1 MNLPFF
7 IARRNLLKQK
17 GTFSSF
23 IIRLAIV
30 ATGLS
35 VAVMIIALA
44 FINGFKY
51 EIREKLFSF
60 WGHVLITPYEVNASN
75 LITPQPIK
83 LDATLLKKV
92 KNMPEVLQIE
102 PWAARPGILQS
113 KGYMEG
119 IRLKG
124 VSPSFRFSNKINFS
138 GHPINYKDSS
148 YSKDIILSQ
157 TTADRLSLTV
167 GDDVQLYFL
176 EPGTTTP
183 RIRKV
188 KLVGIFHTGM
198 DEIDKDYAL
207 CDIRLLQ
214 RINNWQANEING
226 YQIDLYNANED
237 DSVSAHIF
245 YDILQ
250 PPLSSYTMK
259 EVYVNIFDWLKL
271 QDINAEVVLFI
282 MAVVA
287 IINLA
292 VALIIL
298 IVEQARHI
306 GLLKA
311 MGMAEKE
318 TQKVFFYYATII
330 SGCGIALGNIIGI
343 GFCMIQSK
351 TGFLQLNESTYYM
364 SQVPVRFNW
373 WHIAIIDATTLL
385 VCVLC
390 MWIPSLYIRNIQP
403 AKVLQ
408 FK

>member
-1 MNLPFF
+1 LNLPFF

-35 VAVMIIALA
+35 VAVMIIAMA

-92 KNMPEVLQIE
+92 KKMPEVLQIE

-124 VSPSFRFSNKINFS
+124 VTSTFRYSNKIKFS
-138 GHPINYKDSS
+138 GKPINYQDSS

-157 TTADRLSLTV
+157 TTANRLNLAI
-167 GDDVQLYFL
+167 GEDLQLYFL
-176 EPGTTTP
+176 EPGTTSP

-198 DEIDKDYAL
+198 DEIDRDYAL
-207 CDIRLLQ
+207 CDMRLLQ
-214 RINNWQANEING
+214 RINNWQPNEING
-226 YQIDLYNANED
+226 YQIDLNNAKAD

-245 YDILQ
+245 YEILQ

-271 QDINAEVVLFI
+271 QDINAEVVLLI

-330 SGCGIALGNIIGI
+330 SGCGILLGNIIGI